1 MNEEELLRMVVRLI
15 GDTEAYQEMFQ
26 KAADSAD
33 QLKEATKGAA
43 QAERIIQK
51 SQEKG
56 AEVTRQVEKASE
68 KYSRELRDMKGL
80 LEQGHIS
87 QETFNRATKQSKDVL
102 TQSSSAFKLVETAA
116 QKYEREVKD
125 LKMALDVGAIS
136 QREYTQNL
144 RLASK
149 EYRQAGNAATSYG
162 KQIQSIGRSGFL
174 KITLPILGIGAASV
188 AAGTQIQTA
197 FGGVRKT
204 VNATEE
210 QLQGLKQQFED
221 FITQD
226 NAPFD
231 LTELLGTAEVA
242 GQLGINFDN
251 IFDFTKV
258 VENLKLASNLGEDA
272 ASSLARI
279 ANITNLPQT
288 QFSNL
293 ASTIVALGNTTA
305 TTEREIVGMTMRLAG
320 AGSQVGLTVP
330 QIAALSASLSS
341 VGIEAE
347 AGGTAFSQLFL
358 NLSKQVATGG
368 KELEAFASTAQMSI
382 QDFSSLF
389 REDAAGAVKA
399 LLRGLNELEGDKAIL
414 ALEAMG
420 IEGARLTDA
429 LLRSS
434 QSVDLMENAMRTAE
448 QAFVDNTALTQEAEV
463 RYESFSSAIKNA
475 YAQLKILGEQ
485 IFQVVE
491 PALRKII
498 NIIKKGINFF
508 SEMSTEAKALT
519 IALGLVAA
527 SIPPLL
533 SGFGGLL
540 YLTGTV
546 TTAFST
552 MTIAGYSLT
561 GALTAVKVAAMPIV
575 SALLPIVGTVAAIG
589 ASFVL
594 LVGRGNTLSE
604 KLSSTFDQIA
614 NMVSVASNIIVG
626 GVKGI
631 GEILVNTFSEP
642 LSNIGKFVSKV
653 SKPFTDLFF
662 GVLDSASQFGAGL
675 LEVLGILDLFKDF
688 GTGKDAGEGIAGY
701 FLSGMQAVSEFNR
714 ETQRAI
720 ELNKEL
726 QGVLDKGFSSE
737 IADIQ
742 LIADPDKQ
750 LAELQDFQTQI
761 ELDLEGIANQIG
773 SQQKKI
779 SEEFGGFDR
788 VFNNGLLAIEEQTL
802 KELETRRDQLRQ
814 QAKELQQL
822 IAQGAVV
829 PDAEKVQASQA
840 SATPSMDVRETFEKA
855 TKSSETLV
863 QSFQQELRSV
873 GLEERQSKILEL
885 QVEATQLKEAG
896 LDVTGLEEQ
905 IKQLQNLDA
914 QINVKVKAQKIEE
927 EVSSIMES
935 LQYRV
940 ETFGMDQQQI
950 QVFDLQQLG
959 ASEEQIARIVEL
971 TTTLKEKTDF
981 EKKKQDAD
989 KLIEQYLPPEQKF
1002 EKRQQELQSMLDE
1015 GLIDQATFEAAVTDA
1030 EKQLDGLK
1038 EKTDRDYSFDLS
1050 VKGIDAVEAD
1060 SAEALARVN
1069 AFLEGG
1075 TDQVAKVEAPAT
1087 PQPPETKQ
1095 ELEKA
1100 EQRLQEKIVNIEK
1113 TISETTSTFRLV
1125 RLEESLDYAQTQ
1137 VDQIRESIA
1146 SLDGQNVSIGLTADS
1161 IMLPDRLPEIP
1172 DQTQRVTQQQ
1182 DLIQQ
1187 SEDFKTQRENLE
1199 ASRTERPRLP
1209 HADDTIARAIA
1220 ISIQQQNLNKTDSGS
1235 VVSTNQGNLQNIMSF
1250 AEGNKKFLERT
1261 GTENRYS
1268 EILKQSQQ
1276 SQQSQN
1282 IFTGTQVNALESR
1295 ELSPENLSTTIPD
1308 SIPQT
1313 INLEDLG
1320 TLDLNLPLEALS
1332 GSLMTFEETIR
1343 QIPLAKTP
1351 EALRGSQRLSEKVN
1365 QTTQINSLNTEKV
1378 NRDTQLSKLDIR
1390 EASLV
1395 KKVRNVETALANTSS
1410 NFRATRLEESL
1421 NSFKSQLEEVRSVKE
1436 TLTTGSTLTTAE
1448 ENLASVT
1455 SSRPSTEQISQITL
1469 SEARYSQIVSQDVS
1483 ETAQITERVSNA
1495 ENNQTPNVS
1504 QTGNEQVLNR
1514 IAQAAERLVV
1524 ITEGRPIV
1532 EIQGSDL
1539 F

>member
-1 MNEEELLRMVVRLI
+1 MNEEELLRMVIRLV

-80 LEQGHIS
+80 LDQGQIS
-87 QETFNRATKQSKDVL
+87 QETFNRATKQSKDAL
-102 TQSSSAFKLVETAA
+102 TQSSSAFRLAETSA
-116 QKYEREVKD
+116 QKYEREVRD

-136 QREYTQNL
+136 QRQYSQNL

-149 EYRQAGNAATSYG
+149 EYRQAGNAASKYG
-162 KQIQSIGRSGFL
+162 RQLQSIGTSGL
-174 KITLPILGIGAASV
+174 LRITLPIIGLGAASV

-210 QLQGLKQQFED
+210 QIQGLKQQFED

-305 TTEREIVGMTMRLAG
+305 TTEREIVNMTMRLAG

-420 IEGARLTDA
+420 IEGVRLTDA

-448 QAFVDNTALTQEAEV
+448 QAFEENTALTQEAEV

-485 IFQVVE
+485 IFQVLE
-491 PALRKII
+491 PALRKVI
-498 NIIKKGINFF
+498 NIIKRGINFF
-508 SEMSTEAKALT
+508 SEMSTTSKTVAVV
-519 IALGLVAA
+519 LGLVAA

-533 SGFGGLL
+533 IGFGGLIAL
-540 YLTGTV
+540 VGTV
-546 TTAFST
+546 TTAFSA

-561 GALTAVKVAAMPIV
+561 GALTAVKVAAMPII

-589 ASFVL
+589 TSFVI
-594 LVGRGNTLSE
+594 LVGRGNTFSE

-631 GEILVNTFSEP
+631 GEILVSVFSEP
-642 LSNIGKFVSKV
+642 LNNIGEFVSKV

-688 GTGKDAGEGIAGY
+688 GTGKDAGEGIDGY

-788 VFNNGLLAIEEQTL
+788 VVGNKVLALEEQTL
-802 KELETRRDQLRQ
+802 KELEQRRDQLRD
-814 QAKELQQL
+814 QAKELQKI
-822 IAQGAVV
+822 IAQGSVV
-829 PDAEKVQASQA
+829 PDAEKVQANQA
-840 SATPSMDVRETFEKA
+840 ATPSAETQQTMDKV
-855 TKSSETLV
+855 TKSSESLV

-927 EVSSIMES
+927 EVASIMES

-959 ASEEQIARIVEL
+959 ASEEQIARIIEL

-1015 GLIDQATFEAAVTDA
+1015 GLIDQSTFDSAIKEAED
-1030 EKQLDGLK
+1030 QLDRLK
-1038 EKTDRDYSFDLS
+1038 NKTDRDYSFDLS
-1050 VKGIDAVEAD
+1050 VKGIDAVEVG

-1075 TDQVAKVEAPAT
+1075 TDQVAKIEAPAT
-1087 PQPPETKQ
+1087 PQTKQ
-1095 ELEKA
+1095 GLEKA
-1100 EQRLQEKIVNIEK
+1100 EQRLQEKISNIEK
-1113 TISETTSTFRLV
+1113 TMLETSSAFRLV

-1161 IMLPDRLPEIP
+1161 IMLP
-1172 DQTQRVTQQQ
+1172 
-1182 DLIQQ
+1182 
-1187 SEDFKTQRENLE
+1187 
-1199 ASRTERPRLP
+1199 
-1209 HADDTIARAIA
+1209 
-1220 ISIQQQNLNKTDSGS
+1220 
-1235 VVSTNQGNLQNIMSF
+1235 
-1250 AEGNKKFLERT
+1250 
-1261 GTENRYS
+1261 
-1268 EILKQSQQ
+1268 
-1276 SQQSQN
+1276 
-1282 IFTGTQVNALESR
+1282 
-1295 ELSPENLSTTIPD
+1295 
-1308 SIPQT
+1308 
-1313 INLEDLG
+1313 
-1320 TLDLNLPLEALS
+1320 EALS
-1332 GSLMTFEETIR
+1332 GSLMASAGQAG
-1343 QIPLAKTP
+1343 QIPLPDA
-1351 EALRGSQRLSEKVN
+1351 RGSQ
-1365 QTTQINSLNTEKV
+1365 I
-1378 NRDTQLSKLDIR
+1378 
-1390 EASLV
+1390 AS
-1395 KKVRNVETALANTSS
+1395 
-1410 NFRATRLEESL
+1410 
-1421 NSFKSQLEEVRSVKE
+1421 QSVPE
-1436 TLTTGSTLTTAE
+1436 
-1448 ENLASVT
+1448 
-1455 SSRPSTEQISQITL
+1455 IT
-1469 SEARYSQIVSQDVS
+1469 
-1483 ETAQITERVSNA
+1483 QITERVSNA
-1495 ENNQTPNVS
+1495 ESNQTTTVS
-1504 QTGNEQVLNR
+1504 QTGNDQVLNR
-1514 IAQAAERLVV
+1514 IAQAAERLVI